1 MKLKIILIVIL
12 FTLTG
17 CYDYNELN
25 ELAIAN
31 GISID
36 YKNNEY
42 IVSILISNSHKNTSS
57 NDENQATTSL
67 FQGKGKNLNAAIT
80 NLELTLPKK
89 LYLGHIN
96 IIIIS
101 EEYAKK
107 GIYDLFDYF
116 SRNPELLKKMYL
128 AITKDVEAYK
138 TLASISPLEMFSSKN
153 IISNIETNNKDVGN
167 TYPVLYSEALLKYL
181 EQGYEFVIP
190 TISLTGDKNEASK
203 EDNIKDPITKSHL
216 VILNLSIFNNDKL
229 KLYTNDSE
237 SKGINILTNNIKN
250 LEIITNEFTAS
261 INDIKC
267 KIKFKLKNNKPNITI
282 DIKYK
287 YKIIA
292 VNKDIEIKDK
302 EIQKTIK
309 KEIEKEIK
317 TYINQTID
325 LVITNKTDIIG
336 FGNTIY
342 KHEPN
347 YYKNNK
353 HNYLEEINFKI
364 KISSKLEA
372 NGELTKLEEK

>member
-42 IVSILISNSHKNTSS
+42 IVSILISNSHKNTNS

-190 TISLTGDKNEASK
+190 TISLTGDKNESSK

-317 TYINQTID
+317 TYINQTLD